1 MKKISVVVP
10 CYNVSKYLKDCVDS
24 IINALV
30 DDMEIILVNDGST
43 DNTLDICNEY
53 KKKYPNIIKVIDKE
67 NGGLSDARNKGIEA
81 SKGEYIGFIDSD
93 DTVEKNLYKDLIKK
107 INEINA
113 DIIAFGENRIYKDHI
128 IRVKSGIDHNCNNKE
143 DVKKIMPFIYPAAC
157 NKIYKREL
165 FDKVK
170 FKKGVWYEDVDF
182 IYRLLPLVNNI
193 SYLDN
198 YYYNY
203 YQREGSITYTYNN
216 KLYDLIDNLNGLIDY
231 YKRNNFYY
239 EYHDE
244 LEYSYVRYSY
254 ATFIKRLAKMKK
266 IKEFNKGVE
275 QVINNVNNFFPSYK
289 KNKYLKGKKGFYLK
303 HFNKNLSKIIYL
315 YENKIYLK

>member
-53 KKKYPNIIKVIDKE
+53 KDKYPKIIKVIDKE

-93 DTVEKNLYKDLIKK
+93 DTVEKDLYKDLIKK
-107 INEINA
+107 IEENNA
-113 DIIAFGENRIYKDHI
+113 DIIVFGENRIFTDHTI
-128 IRVKSGIDHNCNNKE
+128 KVNSGVSNDCCNQE
-143 DVKKIMPFIYPAAC
+143 DVKKIMPYIYPAAC
-157 NKIYKREL
+157 NKIYKREF

-182 IYRLLPLVNNI
+182 IYRLLPLVNTI
-193 SYLDN
+193 SCLDG

-203 YQREGSITYTYNN
+203 YQREGSITYTYNK
-216 KLYDLIDNLNGLIDY
+216 KLYDFIDNLNGLVDY
-231 YKRNNFYY
+231 YKNNGFYH

-244 LEYSYVRYSY
+244 LEYFYVRYSY
-254 ATFIKRLAKMKK
+254 ATFIKRLAKTKD

-275 QVINNVNNFFPSYK
+275 LVINNVNNLFPSYK
-289 KNKYLKGKKGFYLK
+289 DNKYLVGKKGFYLK
-303 HFNKNLSKIIYL
+303 HFGKILSRIVYRVEKDKM
-315 YENKIYLK
+315 N